1 MLVDHDESLRTAPGH
16 QNLAESH
23 GNLQNASV
31 RVNPDFPP
39 RKRRNEDGN
48 DLTQQDMFSKK
59 PRSPSNSS
67 LASGPP
73 PSGHELE
80 RHPSPGLIEPSPYF
94 DHDESAQP
102 PAELLRDLETR
113 AITVSQ
119 LIQEVKGIYAGLG
132 TVRSPLLVN
141 ATNNISHGRKEM
153 H

>member
-1 MLVDHDESLRTAPGH
+1 MVIDDSVDSTKPHLDRQDLGG
-16 QNLAESH
+16 SH
-23 GNLQNASV
+23 TILQNASV
-31 RVNPDFPP
+31 QVNPDTSQ

-48 DLTQQDMFSKK
+48 DLTQADMFSKK

-73 PSGHELE
+73 PSGHGLGH
-80 RHPSPGLIEPSPYF
+80 RTSPEPVEPSPYF
-94 DHDESAQP
+94 DHEESVQP

-132 TVRSPLLVN
+132 KIRSPLLVDT
-141 ATNNISHGRKEM
+141 TNIVSYG
-153 H
+153 